1 MGWLMRSAPYMAVLA
16 ATAYFYHLATHFDFN
31 VVPGRLGPDV
41 WPKAILI
48 LLGLT
53 CIYAIVRAAF
63 VREAHPPAPDV
74 MATPH
79 SPTGAMHVEAATEV
93 AATAPGPSYPLLT
106 ALGMGLFL
114 AYPIAIEHVGFVVAT
129 FVLMI
134 AFMYIGRWR
143 NHLAIWLTGTLGTL
157 ALFYIFRGLVH
168 VSLPLGTGPFKEFT
182 IWVAVTLR
190 MW

>member
-1 MGWLMRSAPYMAVLA
+1 MGWLIRSAPYMAVLA
-16 ATAYFYHLATHFDFN
+16 ATAYFYHLAARFEFN

-53 CIYAIVRAAF
+53 CIYAIIRAAF
-63 VREAHPPAPDV
+63 VREAHPPVPEA

-79 SPTGAMHVEAATEV
+79 TPSGAMHVEAASEV
-93 AATAPGPSYPLLT
+93 ATTAEGPSYPLLV

-114 AYPIAIEHVGFVVAT
+114 AYPVAIQYVGFIVAT
-129 FVLMI
+129 FVLMV

-143 NHLAIWLTGTLGTL
+143 NHLAIWLTGTIGTFV
-157 ALFYIFRGLVH
+157 LFYVFRGV
-168 VSLPLGTGPFKEFT
+168 VYISLPQGVGPFKDFT
-182 IWVAVTLR
+182 NWLAATLGMR
-190 MW
+190 